1 MELDSLYYRFNPWW
15 EDGTEALKNYKNRKN
30 FAQLANKLNG
40 RQVVFLTGL
49 RRVGKTT
56 LMKLLIKKLVEEETA
71 KATHCFY
78 VSLDHYLL
86 KDKCILEIVADYQ
99 KLHKLTSAQ
108 KVYLFLD
115 EITFAK
121 DYAQQLK
128 NLYDSEQVKIF
139 ASSSSASL
147 LKNET
152 AYLTG
157 RNTLLEILPLDFNE
171 YLDFKNIM
179 LKKADAQLTE
189 TYFREFLAT
198 GGIPEYVLTDDSSY
212 LFDLVDNI
220 IYKDIAAIN
229 GIKQINVLKDFFLLL
244 IERAGKQVSINKMA
258 KVLGISTQTAKH
270 YLELFSQTY
279 LVHLVGRHGKLNEQL
294 VSPKK
299 AYACDTGIRTAYT
312 GQRDWGS
319 VFENYVFL
327 KLKHLNLRYVKENGI
342 ELDFIT
348 ENKTLIECKFH
359 NEEMSKKQQDLFDS
373 YPSKARFI
381 VRDERGVDELI
392 ANKNL

>member
-1 MELDSLYYRFNPWW
+1 MQTSKLFYRFNPWW
-15 EDGTEALKNYKNRKN
+15 EDGVETFNQLKNRKG
-30 FAQLANKLNG
+30 FDVLVAKLKNK
-40 RQVVFLTGL
+40 QVVLLTGL

-56 LMKLLIKKLVEEETA
+56 LMKLLIKQLIQLEGV
-71 KATHCFY
+71 KATNCFY

-86 KDKCILEIVADYQ
+86 KDKSILEIIEEYRT
-99 KLHKLTSAQ
+99 LHKIPSAE

-121 DYAQQLK
+121 DYALQLK
-128 NLYDSEQVKIF
+128 NLYDNENAKVF

-147 LKNET
+147 LKNEA

-157 RNTLLEILPLDFNE
+157 RNSLLEIMPLDFDE
-171 YLDFKNIM
+171 YLNFKEIKI
-179 LKKADAQLTE
+179 KKADAQLRE
-189 TYFREFLAT
+189 SYFRDYLT
-198 GGIPEYVLTDDSSY
+198 SGGIPEYVLTNDSSY

-229 GIKQINVLKDFFLLL
+229 GIKQIDLLKDFFLLL
-244 IERAGKQVSINKMA
+244 MERAGKQVSINKVSS
-258 KVLGISTQTAKH
+258 VLGISTQTGKH
-270 YLELFSQTY
+270 YLELFAQSY
-279 LVHLVGRHGKLNEQL
+279 LVHLVGRYGKLNEQL

-327 KLKHLNLRYVKENGI
+327 RLKHLNLRYIKENGI
-342 ELDFIT
+342 ELDFIS

-359 NEEMSKKQQDLFDS
+359 DEALSKKQQALFDAYAAKTKYIIRKES
-373 YPSKARFI
+373 DIKALLK
-381 VRDERGVDELI
+381 G
-392 ANKNL
+392 